1 MSTVTPVLGK
11 EARHLTSEEGTCIS
25 CGQEQHYRNDS
36 KFHYKEESLCKYQT
50 GVSLCS
56 VGREASE
63 ASVIDFSFF
72 IGMFFCLMQ
81 AAEVDSY
88 SYRFN
93 QCEINIDPIKCE

>member
-1 MSTVTPVLGK
+1 MT
-11 EARHLTSEEGTCIS
+11 
-25 CGQEQHYRNDS
+25 
-36 KFHYKEESLCKYQT
+36 ESVITRKRPLHQYQT

-63 ASVIDFSFF
+63 ASAVDFSFF
-72 IGMFFCLMQ
+72 IGPFFCVMQ

-93 QCEINIDPIKCE
+93 QCEINIDPLKCE